1 LHPYAYVLTAYCAAL
16 LLLLL
21 LLLAGGHATQ
31 TIVTYLRYFLEQEW
45 LAQQRKK
52 EAADAAAAP
61 TAGRESSPAEQ
72 QQQQQAELQEPPVPF
87 DYKVWPLCP
96 CQLLALLHGSCA
108 APSLHPQGCMHGGA
122 LLSACCAGSS
132 VAILTVSCD

>member
-1 LHPYAYVLTAYCAAL
+1 VLTAYCAA

-52 EAADAAAAP
+52 EAADAAAP
-61 TAGRESSPAEQ
+61 TTAGRESSPAE

-87 DYKVWPLCP
+87 DHKVWLLCP

-108 APSLHPQGCMHGGA
+108 GPKSAPSRLHAWWRTTACMLCLHCNGHPHYH
-122 LLSACCAGSS
+122 L
-132 VAILTVSCD
+132 